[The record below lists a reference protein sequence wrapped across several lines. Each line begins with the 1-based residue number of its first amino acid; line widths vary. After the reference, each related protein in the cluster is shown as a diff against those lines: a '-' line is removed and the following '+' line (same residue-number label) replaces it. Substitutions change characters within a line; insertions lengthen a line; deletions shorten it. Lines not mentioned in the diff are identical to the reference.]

1 MANVEKTQPF
11 DGVQE
16 DKANTRPFKGVDD
29 QKVQVDPPFDG
40 VDSEPPEAV
49 EGSPFKGVQ

>member
-11 DGVQE
+11 NGVQE

-40 VDSEPPEAV
+40 VDSEPPEATAG
-49 EGSPFKGVQ
+49 E